1 MSELPSYRFG
11 PRREGSLFG
20 LATSQIVTLV
30 IATTLA
36 LVAILAARSALVG
49 LGLLGLGATAAFL
62 PIAGRAAVTWFG
74 PVAGR
79 LGSPK
84 RGAAPLSAQRL
95 GTKAGI
101 ARETSR
107 SSERVAW
114 HLPGLARLTLRS
126 VEMAHGALGIA
137 QFGSAGRG
145 ASFTVSLSGPRFG
158 LVDVDAQTRALSSWG
173 QLLGSVARSGA
184 ELERIELCE
193 RVVPD
198 DLAGQ
203 WAFLESVATTADRR
217 ARAIYRS
224 ELDELAGTAVR
235 HEVLLTA
242 VLARGGRHVEAAAVS
257 ACTVLVAQLEAAGFA
272 ARPLDLPA
280 LAASLRA
287 GLDPVGVT
295 PLVSFDDEALSP
307 ARHAPSSWRAGW
319 GSITVDGSIHACFEA
334 TAFPR
339 VPVGP
344 EWAWP
349 LVLAE
354 HPVVRRTLALH
365 VELQR
370 PEAALRHA
378 ERAVVAHESDEALR
392 SKWGFR
398 SGARR
403 EQELVAA
410 LSRESELAEGFADAR
425 FVLLVDLAAETEGE
439 LTTAARALLSQAAHG
454 HVELRRL
461 YGRQAQGLVATLPL
475 GVVRLQGGWR

>member
-1 MSELPSYRFG
+1 
-11 PRREGSLFG
+11 
-20 LATSQIVTLV
+20 
-30 IATTLA
+30 
-36 LVAILAARSALVG
+36 
-49 LGLLGLGATAAFL
+49 
-62 PIAGRAAVTWFG
+62 
-74 PVAGR
+74 
-79 LGSPK
+79 
-84 RGAAPLSAQRL
+84 
-95 GTKAGI
+95 
-101 ARETSR
+101 
-107 SSERVAW
+107 
-114 HLPGLARLTLRS
+114 
-126 VEMAHGALGIA
+126 MAHGALGIA
-137 QFGSAGRG
+137 QFGSTGRG

-217 ARAIYRS
+217 ARAIYRA

-242 VLARGGRHVEAAAVS
+242 VLARGGRHVEAAAAS

-295 PLVSFDDEALSP
+295 PLVSFDDEALLP

-425 FVLLVDLAAETEGE
+425 FVLLVDLAAASEGE
-439 LTTAARALLSQAAHG
+439 LTTAARALSSQAAHG

-461 YGRQAQGLVATLPL
+461 YGRQAQALVATLPL